1 MKTFTLELLDP
12 KAKCLLDEMVRLNL
26 IRLEENEE
34 KDYDFK
40 KLISKLR
47 RIDKLK
53 PSAEEIQKE
62 VIALRKKRYAKQP
75 K

>member
-12 KAKCLLDEMVRLNL
+12 KAKGLLDELVRLNL
-26 IRLEENEE
+26 IRLDEIQDIDN
-34 KDYDFK
+34 DFK

-47 RIDKLK
+47 RIDKLS

-62 VIALRKKRYAKQP
+62 VLAVRKKRYAK
-75 K
+75 

>member
-1 MKTFTLELLDP
+1 MKIFILKLLDP
-12 KAKCLLDEMVRLNL
+12 KAKGLLDELVRLNL

>member
-12 KAKCLLDEMVRLNL
+12 KAKGLLDELVRLNL
-26 IRLEENEE
+26 IRLDEIQDIDN
-34 KDYDFK
+34 DFK

-47 RIDKLK
+47 SIDKLS

-62 VIALRKKRYAKQP
+62 VVAVRKKRYAKG